1 LFVNEFTGSP
11 GRVRSTLGVR
21 FLVSDDSLRRIS
33 RACLD
38 IIEASASGEVQGDPG
53 ENFSIDGPVLGGSV
67 RVSGLGDIVVL

>member
-1 LFVNEFTGSP
+1 
-11 GRVRSTLGVR
+11 
-21 FLVSDDSLRRIS
+21 
-33 RACLD
+33 LD